1 MLKYNK
7 FKQDSGLSVIH
18 HQDTT
23 SGIVVF
29 NLMYHVGSKH
39 EDPDKTGL
47 AHFLEHMMFE
57 GSKHI
62 PKFDRALAESGGSSN
77 AFTSPDV
84 TNYYMTLPAQSAE
97 TAFWSGSPELYF

>member
-1 MLKYNK
+1 MVKYK
-7 FKQDSGLSVIH
+7 QFKQDNGLSVIH

-39 EDPDKTGL
+39 ESPDKTGL

-57 GSKHI
+57 GSKNV

-77 AFTSPDV
+77 AIHLRQQLVHLSLQRRSV
-84 TNYYMTLPAQSAE
+84 S
-97 TAFWSGSPELYF
+97 SRVRRVC